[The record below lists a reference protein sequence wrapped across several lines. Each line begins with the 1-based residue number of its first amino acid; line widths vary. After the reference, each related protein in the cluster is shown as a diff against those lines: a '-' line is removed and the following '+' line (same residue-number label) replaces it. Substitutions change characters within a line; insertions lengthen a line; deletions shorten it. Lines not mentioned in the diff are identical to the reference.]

1 MIGKEFVK
9 FEGVGVTYGARAD
22 KTQALCPTDL
32 SIAQGDFVAL
42 VGPSG

>member
-22 KTQALCPTDL
+22 KTQALVPD
-32 SIAQGDFVAL
+32 
-42 VGPSG
+42 